1 MAVDDLELL
10 ELACL
15 AVSQIA
21 EFIDATRGRQEFRVS
36 REKAKIALAAVA
48 SNLLRQASERPLSVE
63 DQQMLERFTTAR
75 FLKETRR
82 DSRPIGASN
91 QPLHLSNCVN
101 EALKVRRKSHLAS

>member
-21 EFIDATRGRQEFRVS
+21 EFIDATRGRQEFRDS

-48 SNLLRQASERPLSVE
+48 SNLLLQASERPLSVE
-63 DQQMLERFTTAR
+63 DQQLLQRFTTAR
-75 FLKETRR
+75 FLK
-82 DSRPIGASN
+82 D
-91 QPLHLSNCVN
+91 
-101 EALKVRRKSHLAS
+101 